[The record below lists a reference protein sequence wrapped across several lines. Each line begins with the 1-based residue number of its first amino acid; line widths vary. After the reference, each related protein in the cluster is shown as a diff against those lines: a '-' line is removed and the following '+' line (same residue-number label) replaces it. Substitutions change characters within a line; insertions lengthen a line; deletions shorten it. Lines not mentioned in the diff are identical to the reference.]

1 MKKYKVVTYEVTI
14 YKDADT
20 FSYGDMFFLIRDNEK
35 VFGCPISE
43 LDHFE
48 VVDEDPSVEEKVE
61 DTAKV
66 SNISA
71 GVDPKGKF
79 VINTFKKSEGEKIRE
94 VIDQYLEEQ
103 VRIGNL

>member
-1 MKKYKVVTYEVTI
+1 
-14 YKDADT
+14 
-20 FSYGDMFFLIRDNEK
+20 MFFLIKDSEK

-61 DTAKV
+61 TE
-66 SNISA
+66 N
-71 GVDPKGKF
+71 GF
-79 VINTFKKSEGEKIRE
+79 VINTLKKSEGEKIRE

-103 VRIGNL
+103 IRMGNL

>member
-1 MKKYKVVTYEVTI
+1 MKKYKVVTYEDTI

-20 FSYGDMFFLIRDNEK
+20 FSYGEMFFLIKDSEK

-48 VVDEDPSVEEKVE
+48 VVNEDPSEEEKVE
-61 DTAKV
+61 DTAK
-66 SNISA
+66 
-71 GVDPKGKF
+71 GEF
-79 VINTFKKSEGEKIRE
+79 VINTLNKSEGEKIRE

-103 VRIGNL
+103 VRMGNL

>member
-1 MKKYKVVTYEVTI
+1 MKKYKVVTYEDTI

-20 FSYGDMFFLIRDNEK
+20 FSYGEMFFLIKDSEK

-61 DTAKV
+61 TE
-66 SNISA
+66 NE
-71 GVDPKGKF
+71 F
-79 VINTFKKSEGEKIRE
+79 VINTLNKSEGEKIRK
-94 VIDQYLEEQ
+94 VINQYLEEQ
-103 VRIGNL
+103 VRLGNL

>member
-1 MKKYKVVTYEVTI
+1 MKKYKVVTYEDTV

-20 FSYGDMFFLIRDNEK
+20 FSFGEMFFLIKDNEK

-61 DTAKV
+61 TE
-66 SNISA
+66 NE
-71 GVDPKGKF
+71 F
-79 VINTFKKSEGEKIRE
+79 VINTLNKSEGEKIRK

-103 VRIGNL
+103 VRLGNL

>member
-1 MKKYKVVTYEVTI
+1 VKKYKVVTYEDTV

-20 FSYGDMFFLIRDNEK
+20 FSFGEMFFLIKDNEK

-61 DTAKV
+61 DTAK
-66 SNISA
+66 
-71 GVDPKGKF
+71 GEF
-79 VINTFKKSEGEKIRE
+79 VINTLKKSEGEKIRE

-103 VRIGNL
+103 VRMGNL

>member
-1 MKKYKVVTYEVTI
+1 VKKYKVVTYEDTV

-20 FSYGDMFFLIRDNEK
+20 FSFGEMFFLIKDNEK

-71 GVDPKGKF
+71 RVDPEGKF
-79 VINTFKKSEGEKIRE
+79 VINTLKKSEGEKIRE

-103 VRIGNL
+103 IRIGNL

>member
-1 MKKYKVVTYEVTI
+1 MKKYKVVTYEDTV

-20 FSYGDMFFLIRDNEK
+20 FSFGEMFFLIKDSEK

-61 DTAKV
+61 TE
-66 SNISA
+66 N
-71 GVDPKGKF
+71 GF
-79 VINTFKKSEGEKIRE
+79 VINTLKKSEGEKIRE

-103 VRIGNL
+103 IRMGNL

>member
-1 MKKYKVVTYEVTI
+1 MKKYKVVTYEDTV

-20 FSYGDMFFLIRDNEK
+20 FSFGEMFFLIKDNEK

-61 DTAKV
+61 DTAK
-66 SNISA
+66 
-71 GVDPKGKF
+71 GEF
-79 VINTFKKSEGEKIRE
+79 VINTLKKSEGEKIRE

>member
-20 FSYGDMFFLIRDNEK
+20 FSYGDMFFLIRDSEK

-61 DTAKV
+61 DTAKI

-71 GVDPKGKF
+71 RVDPEGKF
-79 VINTFKKSEGEKIRE
+79 VINTLKKSEGEKIRE
-94 VIDQYLEEQ
+94 VIDRYLEEQ

>member
-1 MKKYKVVTYEVTI
+1 MKKYRVVTYEDTI

-20 FSYGDMFFLIRDNEK
+20 FSFGDMFFLIKDSEK

-48 VVDEDPSVEEKVE
+48 VVDENPSEEEKVASE
-61 DTAKV
+61 
-66 SNISA
+66 
-71 GVDPKGKF
+71 GEF
-79 VINTFKKSEGEKIRE
+79 VINTLNKSEGEKIRE

-103 VRIGNL
+103 IRIGNL

>member
-1 MKKYKVVTYEVTI
+1 MKKYRVVTYEDTI

-20 FSYGDMFFLIRDNEK
+20 FSFGEMFFLIKDNEK

-61 DTAKV
+61 DTAK
-66 SNISA
+66 
-71 GVDPKGKF
+71 GEF
-79 VINTFKKSEGEKIRE
+79 VINTLKKSEGEKIRE

>member
-1 MKKYKVVTYEVTI
+1 MKKYKVVTYEDTI

-20 FSYGDMFFLIRDNEK
+20 FSYGEMFFLIKDNGK

-48 VVDEDPSVEEKVE
+48 VVNGDSSVEEKVSSE
-61 DTAKV
+61 
-66 SNISA
+66 
-71 GVDPKGKF
+71 GEF
-79 VINTFKKSEGEKIRE
+79 VINTLNKSGGEKIRK

-103 VRIGNL
+103 VRLGNL

>member
-1 MKKYKVVTYEVTI
+1 MKKYKVVTYEDTI

-20 FSYGDMFFLIRDNEK
+20 FSYGDMFFLIRDSEK

-48 VVDEDPSVEEKVE
+48 VVDENPSEEEKVASE
-61 DTAKV
+61 
-66 SNISA
+66 
-71 GVDPKGKF
+71 GEF
-79 VINTFKKSEGEKIRE
+79 VINTLNKSEGEKIRE

>member
-1 MKKYKVVTYEVTI
+1 MKKYKVVTYEDTV

-20 FSYGDMFFLIRDNEK
+20 FSFGEMFFLIKDNEK

-61 DTAKV
+61 DTAK
-66 SNISA
+66 
-71 GVDPKGKF
+71 GEF
-79 VINTFKKSEGEKIRE
+79 VINTLKKSEGEKIRE

-103 VRIGNL
+103 VRMGNL

>member
-1 MKKYKVVTYEVTI
+1 MKKYKVVTYEDTI

-20 FSYGDMFFLIRDNEK
+20 FSFGEMFFLIKDSEK

-48 VVDEDPSVEEKVE
+48 VVDEDPSIGEKVE
-61 DTAKV
+61 IE
-66 SNISA
+66 NE
-71 GVDPKGKF
+71 F
-79 VINTFKKSEGEKIRE
+79 VINTLNKSEGEKIRK

-103 VRIGNL
+103 VRLGNL

>member
-1 MKKYKVVTYEVTI
+1 MKKYRVVTYEDTI

-20 FSYGDMFFLIRDNEK
+20 FSFGDMFFLIKDSEK

-61 DTAKV
+61 DTAKI

-71 GVDPKGKF
+71 RVDPEGKF
-79 VINTFKKSEGEKIRE
+79 VINTLNKSEGEKIKE

-103 VRIGNL
+103 IRVGNL

>member
-1 MKKYKVVTYEVTI
+1 VKKYKVVTYEDTV

-20 FSYGDMFFLIRDNEK
+20 FSFGEMFFLIKDNEK

-61 DTAKV
+61 DTAK
-66 SNISA
+66 
-71 GVDPKGKF
+71 GEF
-79 VINTFKKSEGEKIRE
+79 VINTLKKSEGEKIRE